1 MSKNVQKWDVWL
13 FSFWLGFCLCD
24 AENIRYMS
32 LFFSFNR
39 YNSKHISESFLADRG
54 DRSSL
59 GPWSE
64 RKWSLLCCR
73 AHNSKCVGS
82 DAAGAQE
89 WVRWYTAPQFLICKE
104 SLNDFPLQLT
114 QLIRKACGRNLN
126 CGITVG
132 ITMRQS
138 CQLCWEPGS
147 PSLPAAAATITTVEN
162 VHGGMMSLCRFRTK
176 TDKLL
181 LFLFLK
187 AEFRN

>member
-39 YNSKHISESFLADRG
+39 YNSKHISESFLADWG

-73 AHNSKCVGS
+73 ARNSKCVGS

-138 CQLCWEPGS
+138 CQLCWSQAHP
-147 PSLPAAAATITTVEN
+147 V
-162 VHGGMMSLCRFRTK
+162 FQQQQ
-176 TDKLL
+176 LL
-181 LFLFLK
+181 LPQWKTSMEVWWVYAGFGQKLTSCSYFS
-187 AEFRN
+187 F